1 MLKLCQK
8 CKNRLELTLEPANPE
23 ECLLCNGILWRPEEI
38 ATKMLNEVADYEF
51 NTYLLGCKL
60 EGSVKALEYY
70 IMEEYGVEEDKSI
83 KLEFNREMGK
93 ALGSL
98 VQKNYFP
105 QKPDITIVYNLE
117 TGEIDF
123 ELRSLYIY
131 GRYLKR
137 VRDISQ
143 TTWLCRSCQGKGCER
158 CDYTGKNYYTSV
170 EELIVE
176 PALEMT
182 QGKRGVL
189 HGSGREDVDAR
200 MLGNGRPFILEIQ
213 EPKKRNLDL
222 SGLERAIDEYA
233 EGKVAIRELEI
244 ADSDDVKLI
253 KEGNYRKTYRAKVEF
268 EQEVGEE
275 ELKNALESI
284 NNRTIYQKTPTRVQH
299 RRADVVRERRTY
311 DIRLSLHQE
320 DISVIEIEAQ
330 SGLYIKELISGDEGR
345 TTPNLSEVLNNS
357 ARVSKLDV
365 IKIWDKNNTV
375 KKLTGR

>member
-8 CKNRLELTLEPANPE
+8 CRDRLELSFNSADPE
-23 ECLLCNGILWRPEEI
+23 VCLLCNGILWKPEE
-38 ATKMLNEVADYEF
+38 VASRILHELGDYEF
-51 NTYLLGCKL
+51 NTYLIGCRL
-60 EGSVKALEYY
+60 DGSVKALEYY
-70 IMEEYGVEEDKSI
+70 LMEEYGIEADKSI
-83 KLEFNREMGK
+83 KLEFNREVGK

-98 VQKNYFP
+98 VHKSYAP

-117 TGEIDF
+117 TGDIDF
-123 ELRSLYIY
+123 EVRSLYIF

-143 TTWLCRSCQGKGCER
+143 TAWLCRNCEGKGCEK
-158 CDYTGKNYYTSV
+158 CDYIGKNYYTSV
-170 EELIVE
+170 EELIVN
-176 PALEMT
+176 PALEMA

-213 EPKKRNLDL
+213 EPKKRNFDL
-222 SGLERAIDEYA
+222 SRLEKAIGENA
-233 EGKVAIRELEI
+233 EGKVAVRELEI

-253 KEGNYRKTYRAKVEF
+253 KEGNFRKTYRAKVEF
-268 EQEVGEE
+268 EEEVGEE
-275 ELKNALESI
+275 ELKESLKSI
-284 NNRTIYQKTPTRVQH
+284 SNKTIYQKTPTRVQH
-299 RRADVVRERRTY
+299 RRADVVRERRAY
-311 DIRLSLHQE
+311 DIRLSLHRGN
-320 DISVIEIEAQ
+320 ISVIEIDAE

>member
-1 MLKLCQK
+1 MLRLCQK
-8 CKNRLELTLEPANPE
+8 CRDRLELPLGTSNPE
-23 ECLLCNGILWRPEEI
+23 ECLLCNGILWKPEEV
-38 ATKMLNEVADYEF
+38 ASRMLEEVGDYEF
-51 NTYLLGCKL
+51 NTYLIGCKL

-70 IMEEYGVEEDKSI
+70 IMEEYAVEEDKTI
-83 KLEFNREMGK
+83 KLEFNREVGK
-93 ALGSL
+93 ALGTL
-98 VQKNYFP
+98 VHKSYSP
-105 QKPDITIVYNLE
+105 QKPDITIIYNLE
-117 TGEIDF
+117 TGDIQFEI
-123 ELRSLYIY
+123 RSLYIY

-143 TTWLCRSCQGKGCER
+143 TTWLCRNCGGKGCEK
-158 CDYTGKNYYTSV
+158 CDFTGKNYYTSV
-170 EELIVE
+170 EELIVN
-176 PALEMT
+176 PALEMA

-222 SGLERAIDEYA
+222 SRLESIIAERA
-233 EGKVAIRELEI
+233 EGKVAVRELEV

-268 EQEVGEE
+268 KEEVGEE
-275 ELKNALESI
+275 ELKEALENIS
-284 NNRTIYQKTPTRVQH
+284 NKTIYQKTPTRVQH
-299 RRADVVRERRTY
+299 RRADVFRKRRTY
-311 DIRLSLHQE
+311 DIRLPLHRGS
-320 DISVIEIEAQ
+320 ISVIEIDAE

>member
-8 CKNRLELTLEPANPE
+8 CKDRLELTLDPAKPE
-23 ECLLCNGILWRPEEI
+23 ECLLCNGLLWKPEVIASRILDE
-38 ATKMLNEVADYEF
+38 LGDYEF
-51 NTYLLGCKL
+51 NTYLIGCRL

-70 IMEEYGVEEDKSI
+70 LMEEYDIEEDKSI
-83 KLEFNREMGK
+83 KLKFNREVGK
-93 ALGSL
+93 ALGNL
-98 VQKNYFP
+98 VHKPYLP

-117 TGEIDF
+117 TGDIQFEI
-123 ELRSLYIY
+123 RSLYIY

-143 TTWLCRSCQGKGCER
+143 TTWLCRNCDGKGCEK
-158 CDYTGKNYYTSV
+158 CGYTGKNYYTSV
-170 EELIVE
+170 EELIVN
-176 PALEMT
+176 PALEMAG
-182 QGKRGVL
+182 GKRGVL

-213 EPKKRNLDL
+213 EPQKRNLDL
-222 SGLERAIDEYA
+222 ERLESLVSEKA
-233 EGKVAIRELEI
+233 EGKVAVRELEF
-244 ADSDDVKLI
+244 ADSDDVKKI
-253 KEGNYRKTYRAKVEF
+253 KEANYRKTYRAKVEF
-268 EQEVGEE
+268 EQEVEEE
-275 ELKNALESI
+275 ELKKALEGIS
-284 NNRTIYQKTPTRVQH
+284 NRTIYQKTPTRVSH

-311 DIRLSLHQE
+311 GIRLSLHRGN
-320 DISVIEIEAQ
+320 ISVIEIDAE

-365 IKIWDKNNTV
+365 IKIWDKNNTI

>member
-8 CKNRLELTLEPANPE
+8 CRDRLELPLESENPE
-23 ECLLCNGILWRPEEI
+23 ECLLCNGILWRPEDVVSRMLEEI
-38 ATKMLNEVADYEF
+38 KDYEF
-51 NTYLLGCKL
+51 NTYLIGCKL

-70 IMEEYGVEEDKSI
+70 LMEEYGVEENNTI
-83 KLEFNREMGK
+83 KIEFNREVGK
-93 ALGSL
+93 SLGTM
-98 VQKNYFP
+98 VQKSYSP

-117 TGEIDF
+117 TGGIEF
-123 ELRSLYIY
+123 EVRSLYIY

-143 TTWLCRSCQGKGCER
+143 TTWLCRSCEGKGCEK

-170 EELIVE
+170 EELIVN
-176 PALEMT
+176 PALEIA

-213 EPKKRNLDL
+213 EPQKRNIDL
-222 SGLERAIDEYA
+222 SRLEKVVAERA
-233 EGKVAIRELEI
+233 EGKVAVRELEI
-244 ADSDDVKLI
+244 TDSDDVKLI
-253 KEGNYRKTYRAKVEF
+253 KEGNYNKTYRAKVEF
-268 EQEVGEE
+268 KEEVGEE
-275 ELKNALESI
+275 ELKKALESI
-284 NNRTIYQKTPTRVQH
+284 SNRIIYQKTPSRVQH

-311 DIRLSLHQE
+311 DIRLSLHRG
-320 DISVIEIEAQ
+320 DISVIEIDAE

-345 TTPNLSEVLNNS
+345 TKPHLSEVLNNS